1 MAATKQTLLSIE
13 TSCDETAIAILRN
26 GDELLS
32 NVVASQMSIHEKYGG
47 VVPEIAARQHLE
59 AINPLIEEA
68 LETAGLQFGDLDAIA
83 VTVGPGLII
92 ALLVGVSAA
101 KAIAYGLSIPLIG
114 VNHLESHIYASFLN
128 DEGLQPPLI
137 ALLVSGGHTS
147 IVLMRDFG
155 DYETLGSTLDD
166 AAGEAFDKVAKLL
179 NLGYPGGPK
188 IQEQAKRGNPNN
200 YKLPRPMIDR
210 QGYDFSFSG
219 LKTAV
224 VNLVRSEEKA
234 EREINVSDLCASF
247 QEAVFDVLL
256 AKTSKA
262 IANYSVERL
271 TIGGGVASNSR
282 LREVFSDY
290 CEKNDIYLSISPPG
304 LCTDNA
310 AMVAK
315 AAWHKFEN
323 KDFIDYG
330 HTVHAVLPLGK

>member
-1 MAATKQTLLSIE
+1 MAAKKQTLMSIE
-13 TSCDETAIAILRN
+13 TSCDETAVALLRG

-32 NVVASQMSIHEKYGG
+32 SIIASQISIHAKYGG

-59 AINPLIEEA
+59 TINPLIEEA
-68 LETAGLQFGDLDAIA
+68 LQEAGLGMGDLDAVA
-83 VTVGPGLII
+83 VTIGPGLII

-101 KAIAYGLSIPLIG
+101 KAISYGLSIPLIG
-114 VNHLESHIYASFLN
+114 VNHLESHIYASFLDDKN
-128 DEGLQPPLI
+128 LKPPLI

-147 IVLMRDFG
+147 VVLMKDFG

-179 NLGYPGGPK
+179 NLGYPGGPQ
-188 IQEQAKRGNPNN
+188 IQEHAVAGDPKA
-200 YKLPRPMIDR
+200 YKLPRPMIER

-224 VNLVRSEEKA
+224 VNLVKAEEKA
-234 EREINVSDLCASF
+234 GRKININDMCASF

-262 IANYSVERL
+262 IADHNIKRL
-271 TIGGGVASNSR
+271 IVAGGVASNAR
-282 LREVFSDY
+282 LRKVFSIY
-290 CEKNDIYLSISPPG
+290 CEQNDIYLSIPPPV

-315 AAWHKFEN
+315 AAWYKLE
-323 KDFIDYG
+323 KKQFIDYD

>member
-1 MAATKQTLLSIE
+1 MGAKERILISIE
-13 TSCDETAIAILRN
+13 TSCDETAVAILR
-26 GDELLS
+26 GGEELLA
-32 NVVASQMSIHEKYGG
+32 NVVASQIDIHREYGG

-59 AINPLIEEA
+59 TINPLIEEA
-68 LETAGLQFGDLDAIA
+68 LQAAGIGFADLDAVA

-92 ALLVGVSAA
+92 ALLVGVSTA
-101 KAIAYGLSIPLIG
+101 KAISYALSVPLVG
-114 VNHLESHIYASFLN
+114 VNHLESHIFASFLS
-128 DEGLQPPLI
+128 DKGLEPPLI

-147 IVLMRDFG
+147 IVLMD
-155 DYETLGSTLDD
+155 DYGRYNTLGSTLDD

-179 NLGYPGGPK
+179 ELGYPGGPE
-188 IQEQAKRGNPNN
+188 IQKRADSGDGGR
-200 YKLPRPMIDR
+200 YKLPRPMIER

-224 VNLVRSEEKA
+224 VNLVRSEQKA
-234 EREINVSDLCASF
+234 GIEIDVNSLCASF

-256 AKTSKA
+256 SKTAKALADNGLK
-262 IANYSVERL
+262 RL
-271 TIGGGVASNSR
+271 VVTGGVASNSR
-282 LREVFSDY
+282 LREVFSEY
-290 CEKNDIYLSISPPG
+290 CKKKDVYLSIPPPD

-323 KDFIDYG
+323 KQFIDFG